1 MIRNFFEKYFEN
13 SINIKNEF
21 INDKNVILTLEKIS
35 NLILKTVKKEKKIF
49 TCGNGGS
56 FSDASHMTTELMVR
70 YSKEFNRKPI
80 ACINLSNDGSLIT
93 AHTNDFNF
101 ETLFSRSMEGLGH
114 KGDCLITFSTSGNS
128 KNIINVLKFAKKLG
142 IHSIGFLG
150 NDGGLAKEICDI
162 PLIVNST
169 KTSHIQECH
178 IVCIHAIVEKLELN
192 LSSK

>member
-1 MIRNFFEKYFEN
+1 M
-13 SINIKNEF
+13 
-21 INDKNVILTLEKIS
+21 ILTLK
-35 NLILKTVKKEKKIF
+35 LYFQVY
-49 TCGNGGS
+49 G
-56 FSDASHMTTELMVR
+56 
-70 YSKEFNRKPI
+70 
-80 ACINLSNDGSLIT
+80 
-93 AHTNDFNF
+93 
-101 ETLFSRSMEGLGH
+101 GLGH

>member
-1 MIRNFFEKYFEN
+1 MRIFFEKYFKN
-13 SINIKNEF
+13 SINIKNKF
-21 INDKNVILTLEKIS
+21 ISNKIVISTLEEIS
-35 NLILKTVKKEKKIF
+35 DLIFKTVKKEKKIL

-80 ACINLSNDGSLIT
+80 SCINLSNDGSLIT

-101 ETLFSRSMEGLGH
+101 ETLFSRSLEGLGE
-114 KGDCLITFSTSGNS
+114 KGDCLIIFSTSNS
-128 KNIINVLKFAKKLG
+128 NNIINVLKIAKKLG

-150 NDGGLAKEICDI
+150 NDGGLAKELCDI
-162 PLIVNST
+162 PLIVNSN

-178 IVCIHAIVEKLELN
+178 IVCIHAIVESLEIN
-192 LSSK
+192 LSSQ

>member
-1 MIRNFFEKYFEN
+1 MRIFFEKYFKN
-13 SINIKNEF
+13 SINIKNKF
-21 INDKNVILTLEKIS
+21 ISNKIVISTLEEIS
-35 NLILKTVKKEKKIF
+35 DLIFKTVKKEKIL

-80 ACINLSNDGSLIT
+80 SCINLSNDGSLIT

-101 ETLFSRSMEGLGH
+101 ETLFSRSLEGLGE
-114 KGDCLITFSTSGNS
+114 KGDCLIIFSTSGNS
-128 KNIINVLKFAKKLG
+128 NNIINVLKIAKKLG

-162 PLIVNST
+162 PLIVNSN

-178 IVCIHAIVEKLELN
+178 IVCIHAIVESLEIN
-192 LSSK
+192 LSSQ

>member
-1 MIRNFFEKYFEN
+1 MRIFFEKYFKN
-13 SINIKNEF
+13 SINIKNKF
-21 INDKNVILTLEKIS
+21 ISNKIVISTLEEIS
-35 NLILKTVKKEKKIF
+35 DLIFKTVKKEKKIL

-80 ACINLSNDGSLIT
+80 SCINLSNDGSLIT

-101 ETLFSRSMEGLGH
+101 ETLFSRSLEGLGE
-114 KGDCLITFSTSGNS
+114 KGDCLIIFSTSGNS
-128 KNIINVLKFAKKLG
+128 NNIINVLKIAKKLG

-162 PLIVNST
+162 PLIVNSN

-178 IVCIHAIVEKLELN
+178 IVCIHAIVESLEIN
-192 LSSK
+192 LSSQ